1 MGQRGLA
8 TAALICVSVAAGGC
22 DSRATSASRPA
33 AVAVLSCGD
42 SAGQQAGSG
51 RPVNG
56 IESVA
61 LRGDSNAYDPLPAWH
76 TRAGRKYLV
85 WKVFLAVAPRARP
98 FRLVT
103 VIRPASARLF
113 YASPGRWGAM
123 SGAKF
128 IPPPPRAVRLAA
140 CGRRFAGYTGG
151 ILVAR
156 PACVTISVTGPGSR
170 PGTVTVPILVAHC

>member
-1 MGQRGLA
+1 M
-8 TAALICVSVAAGGC
+8 
-22 DSRATSASRPA
+22 
-33 AVAVLSCGD
+33 AVLSCGD

-51 RPVNG
+51 RRVNG
-56 IESVA
+56 IESAA
-61 LRGDSNAYDPLPAWH
+61 LRGEPNAYDPLPAWH

-85 WKVFLAVAPRARP
+85 WKVFLAVAPRAGP

-123 SGAKF
+123 SSAKF
-128 IPPPPRAVRLAA
+128 IPPPQRAVRLAA
-140 CGRRFAGYTGG
+140 CGRKFAGYTGG
-151 ILVAR
+151 ILVTR